1 MRSPTALFIWLSV
14 ITFSLYFSGHLFDL
28 SVIVPNWK
36 LGDLES
42 IMRYRQFFHAATP
55 RTYFNPVIFLG
66 AVIPTI
72 ALILAWNIN
81 MELRPSIGI
90 TAITGIALLVF
101 TLVYFDPKN
110 EYLFYSG
117 QLNGNVLE
125 TLVNQ
130 WVYGDIG
137 RLFLSGVGF
146 LASLNAMRTFYRR
159 RPPFE
164 SQT

>member
-28 SVIVPNWK
+28 SAVVPNWR

-42 IMRYRQFFHAATP
+42 ITRYRQFFHNATP

-66 AVIPTI
+66 AVIPTVT
-72 ALILAWNIN
+72 LILSWNIN
-81 MELRPSIGI
+81 MELRTSMGI
-90 TAITGIALLVF
+90 TTITGIALLVF

-110 EYLFYSG
+110 EYLFYSE
-117 QLNGNVLE
+117 QLDEKTVE

-137 RLFLSGVGF
+137 RLFLSAVGF
-146 LASLNAMRTFYRR
+146 LASLNAMRAFYRR
-159 RPPFE
+159 RPPFD
-164 SQT
+164 SST